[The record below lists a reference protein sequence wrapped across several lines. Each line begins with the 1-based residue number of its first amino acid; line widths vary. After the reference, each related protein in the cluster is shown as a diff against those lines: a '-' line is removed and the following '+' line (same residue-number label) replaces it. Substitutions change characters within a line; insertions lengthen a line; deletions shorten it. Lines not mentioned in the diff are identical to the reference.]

1 MARDERSA
9 PCGTEA
15 AYNRHR
21 RHGETPC
28 QECKR
33 AAAQARARRRGKDAK
48 NDVPMGEHLTQAA
61 VPSPAAPE
69 GVPLEELD
77 FKTELTRL
85 YGVLGVALTKAA
97 PRETASIVKEMRGVI
112 HDIRAEM
119 KAQPTGPGLKEQL
132 AQAKR
137 DRAAKEEARR
147 RERLAGK
154 DAGEETA

>member
-1 MARDERSA
+1 MARDERAA

-21 RHGETPC
+21 RHGEPPC
-28 QECKR
+28 QDCKR

-48 NDVPMGEHLTQAA
+48 DDVAMGEHLADAPQSL
-61 VPSPAAPE
+61 PSGDALAE
-69 GVPLEELD
+69 MD
-77 FKTELTRL
+77 FKAELSKL

-112 HDIRAEM
+112 HDLKAEM
-119 KAQPTGPGLKEQL
+119 NAQPKGPGLKEQL

-137 DRAAKEEARR
+137 ERAAKEEARR

-154 DAGEETA
+154 EAGEESA